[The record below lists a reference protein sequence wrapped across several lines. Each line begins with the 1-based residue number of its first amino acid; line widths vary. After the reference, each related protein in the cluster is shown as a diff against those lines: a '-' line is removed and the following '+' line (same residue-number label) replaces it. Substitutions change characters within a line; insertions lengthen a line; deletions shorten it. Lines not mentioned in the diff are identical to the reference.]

1 LTRLAVTTL
10 APFLSADSL
19 AADRAEHLGFRFGD
33 KGTHTSRTMMLSDV
47 TALLSAT
54 SPTARRDEYASA
66 IVDDNIL
73 SKPTT
78 ATRRLSLQRLTE
90 LYGLDV
96 SVAVFRVLRRL
107 WDLDASARPLLSL
120 LVAIARD
127 PLLAAS
133 AAAVIPLSVG
143 DEYNRD
149 TMRSALRA
157 ATGARLS
164 DQTLNKVARNTASSW
179 TQSGHLIGRT
189 FKQRARV
196 VATPVAASMAL
207 FLAHGAGFRGEG
219 LLDSPWVLLLDCDPP
234 TARSLALEAKRQNL
248 IDLRSSG
255 DVLVVDV
262 DRLDPFFARR

>member
-1 LTRLAVTTL
+1 MTRLAVTTL

-189 FKQRARV
+189 FKQREGGRHAGCCINGALSRARC
-196 VATPVAASMAL
+196 
-207 FLAHGAGFRGEG
+207 RIQRRG

-255 DVLVVDV
+255 DVPVVDV